1 MPDANFRILAGILSR
16 PVDLLACNCLASLPA
31 NTKRCG
37 DVARWSYFS
46 QVGPDIMATFSRCW
60 FKDLTKC
67 NDVTTS

>member
-1 MPDANFRILAGILSR
+1 MYSN
-16 PVDLLACNCLASLPA
+16 PA

-67 NDVTTS
+67 NVVTTS